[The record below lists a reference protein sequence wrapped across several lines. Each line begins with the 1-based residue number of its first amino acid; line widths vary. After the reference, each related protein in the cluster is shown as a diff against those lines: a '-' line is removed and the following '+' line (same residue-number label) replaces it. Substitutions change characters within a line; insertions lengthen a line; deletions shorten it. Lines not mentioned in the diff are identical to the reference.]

1 MKGRAL
7 AILLAILLLTGCVR
21 RPVSFTLDAN
31 GNYTGFDRVEEGY
44 TRQAARL
51 YGWVVLEDL
60 AIQEN
65 GKVWQRFLQR
75 AGEGKAAGVR
85 VAEFFGEEM
94 CLIDVFFRDG
104 QYRAFFSDGFDMR
117 DEPFPFLLT
126 LSGETNGQPGY
137 AVVLAGDDGLTYE
150 QVMHKFFSSQY
161 PVEDIPAH
169 RVLFLGAG
177 EPDWRQKREA

>member
-1 MKGRAL
+1 MKGKAL
-7 AILLAILLLTGCVR
+7 AILLVLLLMTGCAW
-21 RPVSFTLDAN
+21 RPVSFTLDEG

-60 AIQEN
+60 TIREN
-65 GKVWQRFLQR
+65 AKV
-75 AGEGKAAGVR
+75 GVR

-94 CLIDVFFRDG
+94 YLMDVFFRDG

-126 LSGETNGQPGY
+126 LAGETNGQPGY

-150 QVMHKFFSSQY
+150 QVMHKFFSSQLAE
-161 PVEDIPAH
+161 PDIPAH
-169 RVLFLGAG
+169 RVLFLGVG
-177 EPDWRQKREA
+177 EPDW

>member
-7 AILLAILLLTGCVR
+7 AFLLTILLLTGCVG
-21 RPVSFTLDAN
+21 RPVSFALDGD

-60 AIQEN
+60 TITEN
-65 GKVWQRFLQR
+65 VKIWQKFLQR
-75 AGEGKAAGVR
+75 AEAGKEAGVR

-94 CLIDVFFRDG
+94 YLMDIFFHDG
-104 QYRAFFSDGFDMR
+104 RYRAFFSDGFDQL

-126 LSGETNGQPGY
+126 LTGETNGKLAY
-137 AVVLAGDDGLTYE
+137 AVVLSGDDGLTYD
-150 QVMHKFFSSQY
+150 QVMHKFYSSQLNE
-161 PVEDIPAH
+161 PDIPAH
-169 RVLFLGAG
+169 RVLFLGMG
-177 EPDWRQKREA
+177 EPNW

>member
-7 AILLAILLLTGCVR
+7 AILLAILLLTGCAW
-21 RPVSFTLDAN
+21 RPVSFTLDEG

-60 AIQEN
+60 TIREN
-65 GKVWQRFLQR
+65 AKAWQRFLQR
-75 AGEGKAAGVR
+75 SGEGKKAGVR

-94 CLIDVFFRDG
+94 YLMDVFFRDG

-126 LSGETNGQPGY
+126 LAGETNGQPGY

-150 QVMHKFFSSQY
+150 QVMHKFFSSQLAE
-161 PVEDIPAH
+161 PDIPAH
-169 RVLFLGAG
+169 RVLFLGVG
-177 EPDWRQKREA
+177 EPDW

>member
-1 MKGRAL
+1 MKGKAL
-7 AILLAILLLTGCVR
+7 AILLVLLLMTGCAW
-21 RPVSFTLDAN
+21 RPVSFTLDEG

-60 AIQEN
+60 TIREN
-65 GKVWQRFLQR
+65 AKVWQRFLQR
-75 AGEGKAAGVR
+75 SGEGKKAGVR

-94 CLIDVFFRDG
+94 YLMDVFFRDG

-126 LSGETNGQPGY
+126 LAGETNGQPGY

-177 EPDWRQKREA
+177 EPDWCQKREA